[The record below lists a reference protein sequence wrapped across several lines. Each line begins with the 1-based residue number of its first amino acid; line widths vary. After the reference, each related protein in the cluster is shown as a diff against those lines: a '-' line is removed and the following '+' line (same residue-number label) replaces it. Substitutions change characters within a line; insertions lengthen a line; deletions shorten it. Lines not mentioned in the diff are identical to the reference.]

1 MRCSC
6 YIAEVEQHRVW
17 PIIEETGYSGPLHKP
32 IVACSRELFVVLAR
46 NKAGNYFLSVEY
58 ILRKG

>member
-1 MRCSC
+1 M
-6 YIAEVEQHRVW
+6 W